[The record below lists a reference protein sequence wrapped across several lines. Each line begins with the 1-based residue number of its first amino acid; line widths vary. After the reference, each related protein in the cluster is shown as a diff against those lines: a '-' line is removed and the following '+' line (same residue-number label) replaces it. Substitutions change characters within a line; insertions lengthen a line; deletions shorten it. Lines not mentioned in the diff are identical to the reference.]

1 MITPDKS
8 SPKQDSRS
16 EHILEFVDMHFAY
29 RRGEPVVR
37 GVSAAVKRGQFV
49 SLLGPNGSGKTT
61 LLRLA
66 LRQLQPSGG
75 HVLLSGRPLHAYH
88 VRRLARLV
96 GYVPQQSEAVFAFT
110 VAQTVMLGRG
120 PHTGLFGFEREQDL
134 EIVRAALEATDTQ
147 SLANRT
153 LAQLSGGERQRV
165 IIARALAQR
174 PQLLLLDEPTSWLDL
189 RHQVTIYGLLRQLT
203 REQGVT
209 VLSVTHDI
217 NLAAQFS
224 DQLVL
229 LGNGKVLAQGMPTEV
244 VTPQNI
250 EAAYH
255 AQVDVLKH
263 PRSGQPS
270 VLLSDRTAETDPG
283 S

>member
-1 MITPDKS
+1 MITSEQS
-8 SPKQDSRS
+8 SPTLDSLS
-16 EHILEFVDMHFAY
+16 ENILEFVDVHFAY

-37 GVSAAVKRGQFV
+37 GVSAKVKRGQFV

-66 LRQLQPSGG
+66 LRQLQPSSG
-75 HVLLSGRPLHAYH
+75 HVLLSGEALQAYKVH
-88 VRRLARLV
+88 RLARLL

-120 PHTGLFGFEREQDL
+120 PHTGLFGFERKQDL
-134 EIVRAALEATDTQ
+134 EIVTEALKATDTHAL
-147 SLANRT
+147 SSRT
-153 LAQLSGGERQRV
+153 LDQLSGGERQRV

-189 RHQVTIYGLLRQLT
+189 KHQITIYRLLRQLS
-203 REQGVT
+203 RDQGVT

-229 LGNGKVLAQGMPTEV
+229 LGDGKVLSEGSPSAV

-255 AQVDVLKH
+255 AQVDVLRH

-270 VLLSDRTAETDPG
+270 VLLRDEGP
-283 S
+283 